1 MTPRRAPK
9 LHASL
14 TEKQVRKLMEA
25 HARKAFGL
33 SAEDVLAKVR
43 SGELPKN
50 AAATSISMLHSL
62 ISK

>member
-9 LHASL
+9 VHFPV

-25 HARKAFGL
+25 HAKKAFGL
-33 SAEDVLAKVR
+33 SADDVLAKVR
-43 SGELPKN
+43 AGELPKN
-50 AAATSISMLHSL
+50 AAATSIAMLNSL